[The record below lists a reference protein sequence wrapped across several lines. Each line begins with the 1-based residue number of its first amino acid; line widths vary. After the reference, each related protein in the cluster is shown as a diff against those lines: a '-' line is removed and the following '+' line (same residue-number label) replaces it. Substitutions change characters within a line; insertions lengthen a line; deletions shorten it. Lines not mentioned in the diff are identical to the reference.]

1 MCQDEGDEDTPS
13 SLSCLLTTLAPR
25 LVGRDRF
32 SSPGWS
38 ATYLTSVAWLG
49 KGSDNQLLSSF
60 AGNPRFFF
68 IPRPS
73 PVPLAVPAKIL
84 HPSAWSTSLLA
95 DALML
100 LGPPPPSTYSNPYP
114 HTTSYPGCPRSL
126 FGCPGPFPN
135 VCPVLSGPL
144 AGCWRAMFRSF
155 SRIGSQKLLSLI
167 LCYRPGN
174 RIILL
179 KRPSPTRSGIW
190 RACSCFL
197 PPLFERNFTFFF
209 FFFGSDGRRRSLY
222 FCPPC

>member
-1 MCQDEGDEDTPS
+1 MCEDEGAEDTPS

-32 SSPGWS
+32 STPGWS
-38 ATYLTSVAWLG
+38 ATYLTLVAWLG

-68 IPRPS
+68 YPS
-73 PVPLAVPAKIL
+73 
-84 HPSAWSTSLLA
+84 SLP
-95 DALML
+95 
-100 LGPPPPSTYSNPYP
+100 GPPGCSSKDAPPERLVHQLACRCSDAARATPPSTYSIPYP

-144 AGCWRAMFRSF
+144 AGCWWAMFRSF

-209 FFFGSDGRRRSLY
+209 SWF
-222 FCPPC
+222 